1 MKLIK
6 CPEGHGYDAEK
17 FQSCPLCA
25 KSKPVLK
32 KAKIVKLK
40 PVKRGQP
47 EAKPAPAPEK
57 AETKPVLT
65 DGSASKKSLTEIY
78 QEATK

>member
-57 AETKPVLT
+57 VEN
-65 DGSASKKSLTEIY
+65 GG
-78 QEATK
+78 